1 MTGAAQLLLLCCL
14 LQGGLCQNWASFM
27 PQSLEGLSGSCL
39 MIPCTFS
46 INISFDQYLID
57 NCVAIWNTGGPFGQ
71 TVFNSGLTGQST
83 NGNILQGN
91 LTGNLRAK
99 NCTTVFHTMLPQDKN
114 TYYFRVQ
121 CNNKLKYSF
130 PTNATIIT
138 ITDSLPKPAIT
149 PPPVEVEEGD
159 PVRLECSAVAPCPLL
174 PPALTWTPAIGDVE
188 ENQQS
193 ASVSSV
199 LNFTAS
205 RLYNG
210 QRLQCSAFY
219 RRQAGHSDLQYENN
233 LTLRIL
239 YPPNNTS
246 VSHSGPVIEGTSVNL
261 TCNTDANPAVDEFT
275 WYKVDGGQ
283 VVAVGFHALLSTN
296 VSEADSRFFCQVSN
310 RYGSQNSSTT
320 QIDVQFPPK
329 GTTVIVQP
337 DGPIL
342 EGVSVSL
349 LCKSRANPPV
359 TNYTWYKDDEE
370 EEEEPGSSLNLGAV
384 DPSHSGL
391 YRCKARND
399 LGEDQSAAIQLDI
412 QYPPKNTS
420 VSVDPSGPVPDGS
433 SVTLTCTSVA
443 NPAAANFSWFR
454 VAGGEKEL
462 ISSERDFT
470 FNVTKLSHNQYVCK
484 ALNVH
489 GDDDSELVS
498 LDVTFAP
505 QILPSSRCVSI
516 GSLIR
521 CDCNS
526 QGNPPPSLFWEL
538 SGKAVD
544 HSVIPT
550 REVPLGSLVMW
561 SQITVN
567 YLDEDVLSLVCLS
580 NNSVGSDRFVFNVSS
595 TNTTPGLYPLS
606 LLIGSLVGAIGTM
619 LVCGLMLLF
628 FFRKGKI
635 RLPTKKRSQNNVV
648 VADETSSSKVSVIY
662 DNKAILEENEEES
675 LHYASLDFAKL
686 KDNSRGEL
694 GEEEVR
700 GLASKTSEYAEVRLS
715 SRGSN

>member
-1 MTGAAQLLLLCCL
+1 MAGAAQLLLLCCL
-14 LQGGLCQNWASFM
+14 LQGSLCQNWASFM
-27 PQSLEGLSGSCL
+27 PQSLEGLSGSCV

-46 INISFDQYLID
+46 LIPTFNEYLND
-57 NCVAIWNTGGPFGQ
+57 TCVAIWNTDGPFGQ

-83 NGNILQGN
+83 NANTLQGN

-99 NCTTVFHTMLPQDKN
+99 NCTTVFHNMSLKDNN

-121 CNNKLKYSF
+121 CNNDLKYSF
-130 PTNATIIT
+130 PTNVQIT

-159 PVRLECSAVAPCPLL
+159 PVRLECSAVAPCLLL
-174 PPALTWTPAIGDVE
+174 PPALTWTPAIGDVK

-193 ASVSSV
+193 ASVTSV

-205 RLYNG
+205 RLHNG
-210 QRLQCSAFY
+210 QRLQCSALY

-233 LTLRIL
+233 LTLHIL
-239 YPPNNTS
+239 
-246 VSHSGPVIEGTSVNL
+246 
-261 TCNTDANPAVDEFT
+261 
-275 WYKVDGGQ
+275 
-283 VVAVGFHALLSTN
+283 
-296 VSEADSRFFCQVSN
+296 
-310 RYGSQNSSTT
+310 
-320 QIDVQFPPK
+320 FPPK

-359 TNYTWYKDDEE
+359 TNYTWYKDDD
-370 EEEEPGSSLNLGAV
+370 EEEPGSSLKLGAV
-384 DPSHSGL
+384 DPSHSGH

-412 QYPPKNTS
+412 Q
-420 VSVDPSGPVPDGS
+420 
-433 SVTLTCTSVA
+433 
-443 NPAAANFSWFR
+443 
-454 VAGGEKEL
+454 
-462 ISSERDFT
+462 
-470 FNVTKLSHNQYVCK
+470 
-484 ALNVH
+484 
-489 GDDDSELVS
+489 
-498 LDVTFAP
+498 FAP

-516 GSLIR
+516 GSLTR

-538 SGKAVD
+538 PGKAVD

-580 NNSVGSDRFVFNVSS
+580 NNSVGSDRFVFSVSS
-595 TNTTPGLYPLS
+595 TNTTPGFHPLS
-606 LLIGSLVGAIGTM
+606 LFFGSLVGAIGT
-619 LVCGLMLLF
+619 LLMCLLF
-628 FFRKGKI
+628 FSDQLI
-635 RLPTKKRSQNNVV
+635 KK
-648 VADETSSSKVSVIY
+648 AC
-662 DNKAILEENEEES
+662 
-675 LHYASLDFAKL
+675 
-686 KDNSRGEL
+686 EL
-694 GEEEVR
+694 W
-700 GLASKTSEYAEVRLS
+700 K
-715 SRGSN
+715 

>member
-14 LQGGLCQNWASFM
+14 LQGSLCQNWASFM
-27 PQSLEGLSGSCL
+27 PQRLEGLSGSCV

-46 INISFDQYLID
+46 IIPTFYQYLID
-57 NCVAIWNTGGPFGQ
+57 TCVAIWTTGEPFGQ
-71 TVFNSGLTGQST
+71 TVFNSGLNRNT
-83 NGNILQGN
+83 LQGN

-121 CNNKLKYSF
+121 CNNKLKYNF
-130 PTNATIIT
+130 PANVQIT
-138 ITDSLPKPAIT
+138 ITDSLPEPAIT

-174 PPALTWTPAIGDVE
+174 PPALTWTPAIGDVK

-205 RLYNG
+205 RLHNG
-210 QRLQCSAFY
+210 QRLQCSALY

-320 QIDVQFPPK
+320 QIDVQ
-329 GTTVIVQP
+329 
-337 DGPIL
+337 
-342 EGVSVSL
+342 
-349 LCKSRANPPV
+349 
-359 TNYTWYKDDEE
+359 
-370 EEEEPGSSLNLGAV
+370 
-384 DPSHSGL
+384 
-391 YRCKARND
+391 
-399 LGEDQSAAIQLDI
+399 
-412 QYPPKNTS
+412 YPPQNTS
-420 VSVDPSGPVPDGS
+420 VSVDPSGPVPDGR

-470 FNVTKLSHNQYVCK
+470 FNVTKLSHDQYVCK

-498 LDVTFAP
+498 IDVTYSAFFTLCQHWFP
-505 QILPSSRCVSI
+505 
-516 GSLIR
+516 
-521 CDCNS
+521 D
-526 QGNPPPSLFWEL
+526 
-538 SGKAVD
+538 
-544 HSVIPT
+544 
-550 REVPLGSLVMW
+550 
-561 SQITVN
+561 
-567 YLDEDVLSLVCLS
+567 
-580 NNSVGSDRFVFNVSS
+580 
-595 TNTTPGLYPLS
+595 
-606 LLIGSLVGAIGTM
+606 TM
-619 LVCGLMLLF
+619 
-628 FFRKGKI
+628 
-635 RLPTKKRSQNNVV
+635 
-648 VADETSSSKVSVIY
+648 
-662 DNKAILEENEEES
+662 
-675 LHYASLDFAKL
+675 
-686 KDNSRGEL
+686 
-694 GEEEVR
+694 
-700 GLASKTSEYAEVRLS
+700 
-715 SRGSN
+715 

>member
-412 QYPPKNTS
+412 Q
-420 VSVDPSGPVPDGS
+420 
-433 SVTLTCTSVA
+433 
-443 NPAAANFSWFR
+443 
-454 VAGGEKEL
+454 
-462 ISSERDFT
+462 
-470 FNVTKLSHNQYVCK
+470 
-484 ALNVH
+484 
-489 GDDDSELVS
+489 
-498 LDVTFAP
+498 FAP

>member
-1 MTGAAQLLLLCCL
+1 MAGAAQLLLLCCL
-14 LQGGLCQNWASFM
+14 LQGSLCENWGTFI
-27 PQSLEGLSGSCL
+27 PERLEGLSGSCV
-39 MIPCTFS
+39 MIPCSFS
-46 INISFDQYLID
+46 ILSEYDTKLQDDDTCIAKWI
-57 NCVAIWNTGGPFGQ
+57 TGSTRGP
-71 TVFNSGLTGQST
+71 TVFNSGLTANRNT
-83 NGNILQGN
+83 LQGN

-99 NCTTVFHTMLPQDKN
+99 NCTTVFHNMSPQDNNK
-114 TYYFRVQ
+114 YYFRLECKSPFKFILNKNVQ
-121 CNNKLKYSF
+121 
-130 PTNATIIT
+130 IT
-138 ITDSLPKPAIT
+138 ITDSLPKPSIT

-174 PPALTWTPAIGDVE
+174 PPALTWTPAIGDVK

-193 ASVSSV
+193 ASVTSV

-205 RLYNG
+205 RLHNG
-210 QRLQCSAFY
+210 QRLQCSALY

-233 LTLRIL
+233 LTLHIL

-261 TCNTDANPAVDEFT
+261 TCSTDANPAVDEFT

-296 VSEADSRFFCQVSN
+296 VSETDSRFFCQVSN

-320 QIDVQFPPK
+320 QIDVHFPPK

-359 TNYTWYKDDEE
+359 TNYTWYKDDEGK
-370 EEEEPGSSLNLGAV
+370 EEEPGSSLNLGAV

-412 QYPPKNTS
+412 Q
-420 VSVDPSGPVPDGS
+420 
-433 SVTLTCTSVA
+433 
-443 NPAAANFSWFR
+443 
-454 VAGGEKEL
+454 
-462 ISSERDFT
+462 
-470 FNVTKLSHNQYVCK
+470 
-484 ALNVH
+484 
-489 GDDDSELVS
+489 
-498 LDVTFAP
+498 FAP

-538 SGKAVD
+538 PGKAVD

-580 NNSVGSDRFVFNVSS
+580 NNSVGSDRFVFSVSS
-595 TNTTPGLYPLS
+595 TNTTPGFSGLHPLS
-606 LLIGSLVGAIGTM
+606 LLIGSLVGAIGTL

-635 RLPTKKRSQNNVV
+635 RLSTKKRSQDNVV
-648 VADETSSSKVSVIY
+648 VETSSSKVSVIY

-694 GEEEVR
+694 GEEEGR
-700 GLASKTSEYAEVRLS
+700 GLASKTSEYAEIRLS